1 MKHRLSFGYF
11 TLLAE
16 NIVEV
21 CIDDGVELSLEMIEE
36 CDDFFKAHIFGD
48 FGMLINRINEYSYSY
63 EAQLSIGSYQ
73 GLKAIAF
80 VYYTDECKTLVEELN
95 EKRAHDNWNSQLFS
109 GLELGWQQALTW
121 LEQELLSDK
130 QQEVSN
136 LFEGEPNY

>member
-21 CIDDGVELSLEMIEE
+21 CIDDGVELSLEMVEE
-36 CDDFFKAHIFGD
+36 CDEFFKAHIFGD
-48 FGMLINRINEYSYSY
+48 FGMLINRINNYSYSY

-80 VYYTDECKTLVEELN
+80 VYYNDECKALVEEL
-95 EKRAHDNWNSQLFS
+95 KVVRALDNWNSKLFS
-109 GLELGWQQALTW
+109 GLELGWQQALAW
-121 LEQELLSDK
+121 LEQELLADN
-130 QQEVSN
+130 QQVVSN
-136 LFEGEPNY
+136 LI

>member
-21 CIDDGVELSLEMIEE
+21 VIDDGIELSLEMVEE
-36 CDDFFKAHIFGD
+36 CDQFFKAHIFGE

-80 VYYTDECKTLVEELN
+80 VYYTDECKTLFEQLN
-95 EKRAHDNWNSQLFS
+95 VTRANDNWNSRLFS
-109 GLELGWQQALTW
+109 GLELEWQQALNW
-121 LEQELLSDK
+121 LEQELLPENP
-130 QQEVSN
+130 QVESN
-136 LFEGEPNY
+136 LVESA

>member
-21 CIDDGVELSLEMIEE
+21 CIDDGIELSLEMIEE
-36 CDDFFKAHIFGD
+36 CDQFFKAHIFGD

-63 EAQLSIGSYQ
+63 EAQLSVGSYQ

-80 VYYTDECKTLVEELN
+80 VYYTEECKSLVEKLN
-95 EKRAHDNWNSQLFS
+95 LTRASDNWNSQIFS
-109 GLELGWQQALTW
+109 GLELGWQQALGW
-121 LEQELLSDK
+121 LKEELLSD
-130 QQEVSN
+130 QQQVVSN
-136 LFEGEPNY
+136 LIEG

>member
-21 CIDDGVELSLEMIEE
+21 VIDDGIKLSLEMVEE
-36 CDDFFKAHIFGD
+36 CDQFFKAHIFGE

-80 VYYTDECKTLVEELN
+80 VYYTDECKTLFEQLN
-95 EKRAHDNWNSQLFS
+95 VTRANDNWNSRLFS
-109 GLELGWQQALTW
+109 GLELEWQQALNW
-121 LEQELLSDK
+121 LEQELLPENP
-130 QQEVSN
+130 QVESN
-136 LFEGEPNY
+136 LVESA

>member
-21 CIDDGVELSLEMIEE
+21 CIDDGIELSLEMIEE

-63 EAQLSIGSYQ
+63 EAQLSVGSYQ

-80 VYYTDECKTLVEELN
+80 VYYSDECKAQVEELSA
-95 EKRAHDNWNSQLFS
+95 KRAYDNWNSEIFS
-109 GLELGWQQALTW
+109 GLELGWQQALSW
-121 LEQELLSDK
+121 LERELLHGK
-130 QQEVSN
+130 QQVVSN
-136 LFEGEPNY
+136 LVEG